1 MIISM
6 DDEQRMADWKDRMSS
21 QLNRMIRQTVRT
33 KELLQG
39 KDKELSAQVV
49 AAALL
54 KVEYDKTGVIPPE
67 EKFLEISECNFYV
80 YSIN

>member
-54 KVEYDKTGVIPPE
+54 KVE
-67 EKFLEISECNFYV
+67 
-80 YSIN
+80 